1 MGYPLHAITFSA
13 TMAVSLALSMW
24 DNSLKVITSSSAWT
38 L

>member
-1 MGYPLHAITFSA
+1 
-13 TMAVSLALSMW
+13 MAVSLALSMW